1 MTMTLIETKTLGST
15 TSLVEFVSIPQSFTD
30 LVILISGRSTAS
42 GVLEGI
48 DLRFNSSTSD
58 RTGRRLWG
66 NGASA
71 TNDSSS
77 SIFVL
82 NGDTSTANTF
92 SNVSIY
98 IPNYAGATNKSF
110 SVDGVME
117 TNATTSYMG
126 LHAGLWSNTAAI
138 TSIGIGPNLMSGS
151 VLSLYGIL
159 KGTDGIVVVS

>member
-1 MTMTLIETKTLGST
+1 MKLIETKTLGST

-30 LVILISGRSTAS
+30 LVLFISGRSTAT

-48 DLRFNSSTSD
+48 DLRFNSSTSG
-58 RTGRRLWG
+58 RTGIRLWG
-66 NGASA
+66 SGSSVASDVS
-71 TNDSSS
+71 T

-98 IPNYAGATNKSF
+98 IPNYSAATNKPF

-117 TNATTSYMG
+117 TNATTSYLG

-159 KGTDGIVVVS
+159 KGSSSVVVS